1 MEQAM
6 NHESALNPVE
16 QKEIDF
22 YGDELIAV
30 RAEDG
35 HIYVSLRHLCEAL
48 GIDTQGQAR
57 RIKRQPVLTKGYSW
71 VDILSTQ
78 PTPQRRRSQVLRVDL
93 VPLFLTG
100 ISTRNISDSANRIK
114 LERFQ
119 EEAAKVLWEAFQ
131 SGQLTP
137 DPAFDDLLQADTPAA
152 QAYRMARALVEMAR
166 QQLILEARLGDHAAQ
181 LAAHDD
187 RLEQIEATLGD
198 RGRFITPEQ
207 ASSISQAVKSIALTL
222 GKQSGRNEYG
232 AVYGEFY
239 RKFGIPS
246 YRELPARRFD
256 EAVRFLTDWYQRLT
270 GEGLPF

>member
-1 MEQAM
+1 MTDER
-6 NHESALNPVE
+6 ALTPQDQRTV
-16 QKEIDF
+16 DF

-30 RAEDG
+30 RARDG
-35 HIYVSLRHLCEAL
+35 HIYVSLRHLCDAL

-57 RIKRQPVLTKGYSW
+57 RIKRQPVLLKGYGW

-78 PTPQRRRSQVLRVDL
+78 PQPQRRRSQVLRVDL

-100 ISTRNISDSANRIK
+100 ISTQSIGDAASRQK

-119 EEAAKVLWEAFQ
+119 DEAARVLWEAFQ
-131 SGQLTP
+131 EGRLTA
-137 DPAFDDLLQADTPAA
+137 DPTFDELQHADTPAA
-152 QAYRMARALVEMAR
+152 QAYRLARALMELAR
-166 QQLILEARLGDHAAQ
+166 QQLILESRLVAQ
-181 LAAHDD
+181 EGRLDSHET
-187 RLEQIEATLGD
+187 RLEQIETTLGD

-207 ASSISQAVKSIALTL
+207 ATEISQAVKSIATALH
-222 GKQSGRNEYG
+222 KKSGRNEYG

-256 EAVRFLTDWYQRLT
+256 EAVRFLTDWYAELT
-270 GEGLPF
+270 GQQGLPF

>member
-1 MEQAM
+1 M
-6 NHESALNPVE
+6 SDDSTLIPVE

-100 ISTRNISDSANRIK
+100 ISTHNISDSADRAK

-119 EEAAKVLWEAFQ
+119 EEAAKVLWAAFQ
-131 SGQLTP
+131 EGRLTA
-137 DPAFDDLLQADTPAA
+137 DPSFDDLLRADTPAA
-152 QAYRMARALVEMAR
+152 QAYKMARALMEMAR
-166 QQLILEARLGDHAAQ
+166 QQLILESRLGDHAAR
-181 LAAHDD
+181 LAAHED
-187 RLEQIEATLGD
+187 RLEQIESTLGD

-207 ASSISQAVKSIALTL
+207 AAGISQAVKSIAMTL
-222 GKQSGRNEYG
+222 GKKSGRNEYG

-256 EAVRFLTDWYQRLT
+256 EAARFLADWYQTIT